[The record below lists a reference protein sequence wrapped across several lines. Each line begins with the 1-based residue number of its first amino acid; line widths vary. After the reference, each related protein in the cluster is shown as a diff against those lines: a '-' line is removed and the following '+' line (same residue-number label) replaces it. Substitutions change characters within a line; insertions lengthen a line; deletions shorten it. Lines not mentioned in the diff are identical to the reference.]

1 MRSLIAIGVAL
12 VAAALPAQAK
22 LAGLHVVVVA
32 AADAPCAEAAITELR
47 LAGMKTR
54 RVQPVDCTPSSFW
67 NADVVIVDWPADL
80 TVDAVEVGP
89 FLRWHRPTLFVGDGG
104 KRFAAAWGL
113 PDSEHIAG
121 MAAAERGPAMQLL
134 RVGKDESGAVW
145 RQGNFFY
152 VPTSLTS
159 LADCVRR
166 ASVFVV
172 DRPVIRFSAPDDV
185 ARRDRVVELAK
196 KLKVAIHDMTALQ
209 ALPARIRTK
218 DERDAR
224 NLLASCL
231 EGGPSESTTLNNW
244 KNWLRPR
251 SAAMHWDPL
260 SKIWR
265 VDPMAQWRKV
275 KTGDLRGDARAD
287 GQVRDAQAVAV
298 AQKTVQFYGGRAL
311 DDLETFSCWHGD
323 LHYLWDRKRGYF
335 RIESH
340 IKVRARATP
349 WQASAM
355 DSFTD
360 QQLVWGNG
368 GGRGPRI
375 ASRGMYR
382 DLVERTFLPL
392 MLLEPG
398 MGLRYLEDE
407 SNAQEAVIAVR
418 LAGRGLEL
426 QSEFVLKIARD
437 TGAVLTM
444 EERGRSRLVTIFNL
458 VETTTCGPLKLPT
471 LWRAKTLR
479 RSRDHQL
486 QDVQWN
492 PKLPAGIESAAA
504 HLTKPR
510 RR

>member
-1 MRSLIAIGVAL
+1 
-12 VAAALPAQAK
+12 
-22 LAGLHVVVVA
+22 
-32 AADAPCAEAAITELR
+32 
-47 LAGMKTR
+47 
-54 RVQPVDCTPSSFW
+54 
-67 NADVVIVDWPADL
+67 
-80 TVDAVEVGP
+80 
-89 FLRWHRPTLFVGDGG
+89 
-104 KRFAAAWGL
+104 
-113 PDSEHIAG
+113 
-121 MAAAERGPAMQLL
+121 MQLL
-134 RVGKDESGAVW
+134 RVGKGEAVSVW

-152 VPTSLTS
+152 VPSSTASLVS
-159 LADCVRR
+159 LVRR
-166 ASVFVV
+166 AATFVV
-172 DRPVIRFSAPDDV
+172 DRPVVRFSGPDDV

-209 ALPARIRTK
+209 ALPARIRTT
-218 DERDAR
+218 DEHDAR

-251 SAAMHWDPL
+251 AAGMCWDPL
-260 SKIWR
+260 SKVWR
-265 VDPMAQWRKV
+265 VDPTAQWRKV

-287 GQVRDAQAVAV
+287 GHVRDEQAITVAASV
-298 AQKTVQFYGGRAL
+298 VQFYGGRAL
-311 DDLETFSCWHGD
+311 DDLETFSCWQGD
-323 LHYLWDRKRGYF
+323 MKFLWDRKRGYF

-349 WQASAM
+349 WKASAM
-355 DSFTD
+355 DTFTD

-392 MLLEPG
+392 MLLDPG
-398 MGLRYLEDE
+398 MGLRYLENE
-407 SNAQEAVIAVR
+407 STAKEAVIGVK

-444 EERGRSRLVTIFNL
+444 EERGRSRLVTVFTL
-458 VETTTCGPLKLPT
+458 LETTTCGPLKLPT
-471 LWRAKTLR
+471 HWQAKTLR
-479 RSRDHQL
+479 RSRDHEL

-492 PKLPAGIESAAA
+492 PKLPPGIESATD

-510 RR
+510 SS